1 MKALQRTMDHASD
14 NLPWVDAVAPSA
26 PRCPAPVPT
35 EAGQPKARLTWVPV
49 RSLTSRHRDRVRSH
63 LLALD
68 EHDRYLRFGFAAAN
82 AQVNH
87 YVDTIDFERDEVFG
101 IFNRRLDLIA
111 LAHLAYASAPRLG
124 GKASIAEFGVSVS
137 QRARRRGLGARLFD
151 HAILHARNRGIEKLF
166 VFALSENTAMLRI
179 ARNAGATV
187 ERAGSESEAWLTLPR
202 DDLVSQVGAVVEDQA
217 AEWDYQL
224 KAHAKRVHQFIEAL
238 SDTKVGH
245 GGVPP
250 DTHE

>member
-1 MKALQRTMDHASD
+1 MRFGKRSMDHAVED
-14 NLPWVDAVAPSA
+14 LPTARTVAPVSA
-26 PRCPAPVPT
+26 PCPVPAPIG
-35 EAGQPKARLTWVPV
+35 AGGPKARLTWVPV
-49 RSLTSRHRDRVRSH
+49 RSLTSRHRDRVRVH

-68 EHDRYLRFGFAAAN
+68 EHDRYLRFGFAAAD

-87 YVDTIDFERDEVFG
+87 YADTIDFERDEVFG

-111 LAHLAYASAPRLG
+111 LAHLAYASAPQLS
-124 GKASIAEFGVSVS
+124 GKASMAEFGVSVS
-137 QRARRRGLGARLFD
+137 HRARRRGLGARLFD
-151 HAILHARNRGIEKLF
+151 HAILHARNRKIEKLF

-187 ERAGSESEAWLTLPR
+187 ERAGSESEAWLILPR
-202 DDLVSQVGAVVEDQA
+202 DDFASQMGAVVEDQV
-217 AEWDYQL
+217 AELDYQL

-238 SDTKVGH
+238 ADPKSATERTV
-245 GGVPP
+245 P